1 MSVREISDLE
11 GQRIRCSSRSS
22 RSLPFFP
29 SARIR
34 VICGQEI
41 VPLYP
46 DRRAIVRSQ
55 EQLSIHIDRVRAGHP
70 AHLIALGAQELRDLR
85 VHAEGT
91 GKEGLGADDLGTEA
105 AEVHIEKTLRGVDRR
120 EQAPYRLYQAARDYV
135 GGSTFLGVRSRKAA
149 D

>member
-34 VICGQEI
+34 VICGQNAS
-41 VPLYP
+41 PLPGQTCY
-46 DRRAIVRSQ
+46 RSIIIAIVDPYRSC
-55 EQLSIHIDRVRAGHP
+55 SRRSST
-70 AHLIALGAQELRDLR
+70 HLIALGAQELRDLR

-105 AEVHIEKTLRGVDRR
+105 AEVPIEKTLRGVDRR

-135 GGSTFLGVRSRKAA
+135 GGSTFLGVRSRKAR
-149 D
+149 